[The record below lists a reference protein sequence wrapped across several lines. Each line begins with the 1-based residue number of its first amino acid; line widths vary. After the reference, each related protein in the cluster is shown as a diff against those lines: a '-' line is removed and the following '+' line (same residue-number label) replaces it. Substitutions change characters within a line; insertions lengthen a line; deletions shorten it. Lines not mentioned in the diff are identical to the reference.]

1 MTPSPPPT
9 SSLWPRLLFLVF
21 VAGLGYLAL
30 QLSDLM
36 LLRALATAAAPG
48 SGTAAALLRPT
59 AYVPLAK
66 GNTLNHGPI
75 AGLPLNL
82 AEVGDGGD
90 LGRRARA
97 ILERYQPLVL
107 ASVRDNVSY
116 VALAPLLRLIG
127 GELHWSTGQQRAA
140 VLLPD
145 ALVSIALDGSDAR
158 RNYRPVPLPAVPL
171 SEYGQLKLPVK
182 ALGPLFGLQVELLDR
197 QNQGLYRLVAPGAA
211 AYIVVRE
218 RMYSLEASRSG
229 RWLRV
234 YFLGQPIKRYPICTG
249 EGNNTP
255 VGQFH
260 IANKAVWPPWNAY
273 WGEHMP
279 GGSSR
284 NPLGARWLGTTAR
297 GRATGRV
304 IGIHG
309 TNQPSSIGRRISG
322 GCMRMYNHDAI
333 ELYNNIPVG
342 TPLSV
347 HE

>member
-1 MTPSPPPT
+1 MKPSSPPT
-9 SSLWPRLLFLVF
+9 SSLWPRLLFVVF
-21 VAGLGYLAL
+21 VAGLGYLTL
-30 QLSDLM
+30 QFSDLM
-36 LLRALATAAAPG
+36 LLRSLAAAATPG
-48 SGTAAALLRPT
+48 SRAAVAPLRPT
-59 AYVPLAK
+59 AYVPVAR
-66 GNTLNHGPI
+66 GTAANRGPTTT
-75 AGLPLNL
+75 PPPNL

-90 LGRRARA
+90 LGRRVRRV
-97 ILERYQPLVL
+97 LERYQPFVM
-107 ASVRDNVSY
+107 ASVRGNVSY
-116 VALAPLLRLIG
+116 VAFGPLLRLLG
-127 GELHWSTGQQRAA
+127 GELHWSAGQQRAA
-140 VLLPD
+140 VVLPD
-145 ALVSIALDGSDAR
+145 ALITFALDGSDAR
-158 RNYRPVPLPAVPL
+158 RNYREVPLQAAPL

-182 ALGPLFGLQVELLDR
+182 ALGPLFGLQVEPLDR
-197 QNQGLYRLVAPGAA
+197 QHQGLYRLVASGTTV
-211 AYIVVRE
+211 YVIVRE

-229 RWLRV
+229 RWLQV
-234 YFLGQPIKRYPICTG
+234 YFLGQPVKRYPICTG

-273 WGEHMP
+273 WGEYMP

-342 TPLSV
+342 TPLTV